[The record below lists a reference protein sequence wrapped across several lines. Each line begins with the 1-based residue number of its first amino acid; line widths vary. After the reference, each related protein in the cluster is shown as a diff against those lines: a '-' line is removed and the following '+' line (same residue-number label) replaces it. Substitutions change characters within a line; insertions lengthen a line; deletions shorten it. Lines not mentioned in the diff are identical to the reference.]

1 MVEKPYKCDQ
11 CHSSHISKNS
21 LHKHKSVTHSEKKR
35 LEELCKQC
43 NRNIPKRLFNR
54 HMEKVHNVTRYT
66 FNIVKEGIFLSN
78 TDRYFKEIKKR
89 WQNFCN
95 ISYHDHQNPPS
106 EEIFLDYFQKKKEA
120 GKSRKVMTE
129 SYRCLCKVN
138 KYTSLLFSSLTT
150 FGASE
155 ALRSKISIFLFFNPK
170 TGD

>member
-1 MVEKPYKCDQ
+1 MVEKPYKCDL

-138 KYTSLLFSSLTT
+138 THYFFFACCQLL
-150 FGASE
+150 G
-155 ALRSKISIFLFFNPK
+155 
-170 TGD
+170 

>member
-95 ISYHDHQNPPS
+95 ISYHDHQNPPT

-138 KYTSLLFSSLTT
+138 KHYYFLARCQLLSQAKL
-150 FGASE
+150 
-155 ALRSKISIFLFFNPK
+155 
-170 TGD
+170 